1 MSVAKDQKIEVE
13 IIDLGDAGE
22 GIGRLDGLTFFI
34 EGGLPGDLVEAV
46 VTQVKKNY
54 AVAKLIKV
62 KRPSEGRVEAA
73 CPVFKQCGGCQI
85 MSLDYETSQLPFKQK
100 VVQDALARIGG
111 FKDVAVA
118 PIIGM
123 ASPNRYRNKGQYP
136 VAMQGP
142 LAQIGFYKKAS
153 HQVVD
158 VKDCLLQADNHG
170 TITQIIRDFVIEYK
184 IPVYDEAVGKGIL
197 RHVMIRNAKDGGTMI
212 VLVVNANG
220 LHYENILKERLVE
233 AVSGIQSIVI
243 NTNKSKGNRVL
254 GFENRVIYGS
264 ETIVDH
270 INDLVFEISPLSFFQ
285 VNPVQTEVLYGKAL
299 EFASL
304 TGSETVVDIY
314 CGIGT
319 ISLFLAKA
327 AKKVIGV
334 ELIESAIVDARANA
348 TRNGFENCE
357 FQVGKAEEVL
367 PKLYEEGQQADVVV
381 VDPPRKGCEPEVL
394 EAMLKMAPQRIV
406 YVSCKPSTMAR
417 DLKILC
423 AEGGYEITNV
433 QPVDMFP
440 HTTHV
445 ECVIGLRRKESL

>member
-22 GIGRLDGLTFFI
+22 GIGRVDGLTFFI

-85 MSLDYETSQLPFKQK
+85 MSLDYEKAQLPFKQK

-111 FKDVAVA
+111 FKDVVVE

-123 ASPNRYRNKGQYP
+123 QSPNRYRNKGQYP

-142 LAQIGFYKKAS
+142 LAQIGFYKKGS

-158 VKDCLLQADNHG
+158 VKDCLLQAENHG
-170 TITQIIRDFVIEYK
+170 TINQIIRDFVIEFK
-184 IPVYDEAVGKGIL
+184 IPVYDEATTKGIL
-197 RHVMIRNAKDGGTMI
+197 RHVMIRNAKDGSTMV

-220 LHYENILKERLVE
+220 LHHENELKKRLVE
-233 AVSGIQSIVI
+233 AVPGIQSIVI

-254 GFENRVIYGS
+254 GFENRVIHGS

-270 INDLVFEISPLSFFQ
+270 IEELVFEISTLSFFQ
-285 VNPVQTEVLYGKAL
+285 VNPKQTEVLYGKAL
-299 EFASL
+299 EFAGL
-304 TGSETVVDIY
+304 KGTETVVDIY

-319 ISLFLAKA
+319 ISLFLAKE

-334 ELIESAIVDARANA
+334 ELVEPAIIDARANA
-348 TRNGFENCE
+348 TRNGFDNCE
-357 FQVGKAEEVL
+357 FHVGKAEEVL
-367 PKLYEEGQQADVVV
+367 PKLHEEGQKADVIV

-394 EAMLKMAPQRIV
+394 ESMLKMAPERIV
-406 YVSCKPSTMAR
+406 YVSCKPSTMSR

-423 AEGGYEITNV
+423 VEGGYEIVKV

-445 ECVIGLRRKESL
+445 ECVVKLEKR